1 MKKKSLCS
9 GLLSAAVL
17 SLALIFIQTADAGYI
32 QGTRVQSEHPSPFS
46 ISISPDGSTLAVS
59 NQSGHSVTFI
69 DAKSQKVAG
78 EVAVHD
84 QPESS
89 VFSRDGK
96 TLYVCNAEAD
106 SVSVVDVASKKET
119 KEIKV
124 GDWPCNIK
132 LSKDGSKAYVCC
144 SGNMWNTVDVIDTSR
159 NEKAGSIELPDYG
172 PRDIAISPDGGTAAC
187 ICDTAG
193 SINRAVCF
201 IDLASNKVVDRRPIR
216 HSANLRSVVYS
227 PDGQYVAVTYM
238 KPKNWLP
245 VCEAE
250 NGEVFTNN
258 VAVIETKPHGKL
270 AQLPLDELNNY
281 DGTPYGLAIDPQ
293 GKYLYIAVRGMHR
306 VTILDFDKI
315 RDIMISNTQEQLD
328 SYTDDL
334 DFVNHYLVQRVP
346 VGLGPSWLALSPDG
360 KYCYVCNYFSNN
372 VSVIKTPL

>member
-1 MKKKSLCS
+1 MRRNSLYCS
-9 GLLSAAVL
+9 MVGAAVL
-17 SLALIFIQTADAGYI
+17 SLALIFIQTANAGYI
-32 QGTRVQSEHPSPFS
+32 QGTHVKTELPSPFS
-46 ISISPDGSTLAVS
+46 IAISSDGSNLAVS

-69 DAKSQKVAG
+69 DAKGYKVTG

-84 QPESS
+84 QPEAA
-89 VFSRDGK
+89 VFSLDGK
-96 TLYVCNAEAD
+96 TLYVCNAESD
-106 SVSVVDVASKKET
+106 SVSVIDVASKKET

-124 GDWPCNIK
+124 GDWPCNIR

-144 SGNMWNTVDVIDTSR
+144 SGNMWDKIDIIDITR
-159 NEKAGSIELPDYG
+159 QEKVGSIELSNYG
-172 PRDIAISPDGGTAAC
+172 PRDIAISPDGCTGAV

-193 SINRAVCF
+193 SINRTVDF
-201 IDLASNKVVDRRPIR
+201 IDLSTNTIIESRSIR
-216 HSANLRSVVYS
+216 HSANLRGIVYS

-258 VAVIETKPHGKL
+258 LAVLETRPGGKL

-281 DGTPYGLAIDPQ
+281 DGNPYGLVIGPQ

-306 VTILDFDKI
+306 VTILDFGKI
-315 RDIMISNTQEQLD
+315 REIMVSNTQQQLD
-328 SYTDDL
+328 GYTSDL

-346 VGLGPSWLALSPDG
+346 VGLGPTQLALSPDG

-372 VSVIKTPL
+372 VSVIRTPL